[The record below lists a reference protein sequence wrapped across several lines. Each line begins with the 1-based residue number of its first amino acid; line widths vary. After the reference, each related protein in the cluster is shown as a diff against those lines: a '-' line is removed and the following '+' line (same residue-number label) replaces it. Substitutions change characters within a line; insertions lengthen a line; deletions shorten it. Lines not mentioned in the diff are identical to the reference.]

1 MRYSRIGFINSTFGT
16 VQLHLLY
23 LFPFFKCI
31 HNGVLLILSLY
42 LHAGYRYV
50 CYSAVAFAYQ
60 FFLTI
65 FTPRAVSL
73 QYKRQSEE
81 EARKGMTLMRRYSL
95 SRGFRP
101 QPPPGFR
108 IRLTDTGEGTLN
120 SLHVYRLAISYMNS
134 ISWTSWHAQCI
145 ATGQQWTRDTASLF
159 VADLAN
165 PSHTLENGLVLLG
178 LYDGLVKMSESAHFQ
193 SSLIEIFIHDQPIG
207 KILIS
212 TSTVVSSPSSNKTL
226 TANSGRWVDPHLGR
240 ITLNFNWRPPRITVD
255 DIFTALMQAIL
266 IVSYG
271 GTNQPFD
278 FLNAASA
285 SGRCALNIR
294 KPGPVHL
301 PSSTPALTVA
311 TLCTV
316 LTDFVIEQN
325 RFEGLDFS
333 MEIYRFGQQVKP
345 LEGFIRA
352 LGPPPSSHV
361 ATR

>member
-1 MRYSRIGFINSTFGT
+1 M
-16 VQLHLLY
+16 
-23 LFPFFKCI
+23 
-31 HNGVLLILSLY
+31 
-42 LHAGYRYV
+42 
-50 CYSAVAFAYQ
+50 CYSAVAFVYQ
-60 FFLTI
+60 LFLTI

-73 QYKRQSEE
+73 QYERQREE
-81 EARKGMTLMRRYSL
+81 EARKRMTLMSPYSL
-95 SRGFRP
+95 SRWTRP

-108 IRLTDTGEGTLN
+108 IRLTDTGVGTLN
-120 SLHVYRLAISYMNS
+120 SLHVYRLAIMYMNS
-134 ISWTSWHAQCI
+134 ISWTSWHAPCT
-145 ATGQQWTRDTASLF
+145 ATGQEWTRDTALLY
-159 VADLAN
+159 VADLSN

-178 LYDGLVKMSESAHFQ
+178 LYEGLVKMSESPHFQ

-207 KILIS
+207 KIAIS
-212 TSTVVSSPSSNKTL
+212 TSTVTSIPSSNNTL

-240 ITLNFNWRPPRITVD
+240 ITLNFAWRPPRITVD

-278 FLNAASA
+278 WLNAASA
-285 SGRCALNIR
+285 SGRCALNMR

-311 TLCTV
+311 TLCAV
-316 LTDFVIEQN
+316 ITDFVIEQN

-333 MEIYRFGQQVKP
+333 MEIYRFGEQVKP

-352 LGPPPSSHV
+352 LAPHPGSHV
-361 ATR
+361 ART